1 MHKHQNDKNE
11 MTISLN
17 ITYLYSFFPYGKWIV
32 YFFSCT
38 CMNDDEQKHN
48 NVKFQIEFSSFFPI
62 SFLFLLFYTHLITPL
77 VSVSAS
83 VLFCGGEEG

>member
-17 ITYLYSFFPYGKWIV
+17 ITYLYSFPFGKWIV

-48 NVKFQIEFSSFFPI
+48 NVKFQIEFPIFFFCFSSFF
-62 SFLFLLFYTHLITPL
+62 LFHTHLMTPL
-77 VSVSAS
+77 LSVLTS
-83 VLFCGGEEG
+83 VLFCRGEDG